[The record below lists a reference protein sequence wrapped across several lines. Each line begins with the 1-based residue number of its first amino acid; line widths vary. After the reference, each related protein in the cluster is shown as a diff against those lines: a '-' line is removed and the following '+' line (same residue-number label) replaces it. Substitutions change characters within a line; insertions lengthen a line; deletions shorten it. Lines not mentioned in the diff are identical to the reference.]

1 MISQEF
7 CRLFPGFGLRR
18 RSNSGGGYKKPSPK
32 LSFKINPAL
41 AGWIYCDPLKKK
53 RMSIVIL
60 LNRIKNFPNLLR
72 GHIFPRRQLALCRI

>member
-41 AGWIYCDPLKKK
+41 AGWIYCDPLKK
-53 RMSIVIL
+53 
-60 LNRIKNFPNLLR
+60 R
-72 GHIFPRRQLALCRI
+72 G